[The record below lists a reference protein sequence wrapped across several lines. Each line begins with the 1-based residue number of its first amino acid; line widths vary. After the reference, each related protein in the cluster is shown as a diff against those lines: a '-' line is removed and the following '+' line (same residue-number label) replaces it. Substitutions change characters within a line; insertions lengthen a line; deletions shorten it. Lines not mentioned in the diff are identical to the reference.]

1 RRKNAADHTNNL
13 RVIGAGLPRTGT
25 SSLKTALE
33 ILGFG
38 PCHHMTELLKKPEQG
53 EIFLRIFD
61 GYEADFRELLKGY
74 RSSVD
79 VPTALFYKELHQ
91 LYPQAKLI
99 LTIISSLLPFI
110 LFETYV
116 GYAELPGKWLRNG

>member
-1 RRKNAADHTNNL
+1 MTELLFGDSNVHRRKNAADHTNNL

-99 LTIISSLLPFI
+99 LTVRDTN
-110 LFETYV
+110 EQ
-116 GYAELPGKWLRNG
+116 